1 MESENGHVT
10 VCPDTNITFT
20 CSDTL
25 VYSMVWYAPPLL
37 NEDNSPDLGPNI
49 EIGDPYMVEGVFTIT
64 VVARQLM
71 PDNRGNFTSTLDVV
85 VNDRIQNKTSV
96 TCSTLS
102 SMASLLI
109 FKQGLFYCIV
119 RCKIFWDY
127 SHSMVKLTK
136 LTFECV
142 PAAVS
147 V

>member
-1 MESENGHVT
+1 M
-10 VCPDTNITFT
+10 CPNTIITFT
-20 CSDTL
+20 CSDIL
-25 VYSMVWYAPPLL
+25 VYSMVWYARPFL

-49 EIGDPYMVEGVFTIT
+49 EIGNPRMVEGVFTIT

-109 FKQGLFYCIV
+109 FKQGLFY
-119 RCKIFWDY
+119 Y
-127 SHSMVKLTK
+127 MVICNE
-136 LTFECV
+136 F
-142 PAAVS
+142 
-147 V
+147 